1 MRVMD
6 IDLPVPTLLY
16 YMYVHN
22 FKEYRTMR
30 VQIVQ
35 WSAIIINLA
44 RGSVALL
51 VERNEISI

>member
-16 YMYVHN
+16 YMYVYN
-22 FKEYRTMR
+22 SKEYCTMR

-35 WSAIIINLA
+35 WSAIINLA

-51 VERNEISI
+51 VERNEIFI